1 MKTQILIIDFGS
13 QYTLVIGRTL
23 RELGVRSIIVTPK
36 KVAKYLE
43 DNDPQAII
51 LSGSNYSVADAGA
64 PQFPAKILEKKVPI
78 LGICYGLH
86 LIADYFGGQL
96 MNHRDNKEYGPAEI
110 HILVKEEQD
119 PLFKGI
125 TPSFQ
130 TVWASHG
137 DSVKVL
143 PKGFERLASAAND
156 TIEAMS
162 NPSEKIWGIQFHP
175 EVTQTECGKQL
186 LSNFVF
192 DIADCGKDWEPSDII
207 GQISTEVLIEV
218 NHRKV
223 VMGLSGGV
231 DSTTLGAVLAP
242 VLKNDLLAICI
253 DTGSFREGEL
263 EEIKKNADTIGV
275 NFKIV
280 DAKEAFQ
287 KEIGDCID
295 AEEKRK
301 RFKKAY
307 KSVLENEI
315 KSFGADFI
323 AQGTLA
329 TDIIESGAVGEAKLI
344 KSHHNVGL
352 EWSVPEVKPFRHL
365 FKYEVRE
372 LAKAIGLPDSVAQ
385 RQPFPGPGLFVR
397 IIGLTPNNENLSIVR
412 WADHQVTEILKKHRV
427 YPEISQLIVALIG
440 ANTVGIKG
448 DGRVY
453 KPSIVVR
460 AVKTI
465 DFMTL
470 KGMYFPEHIAM
481 EIIEAVTK
489 HPEIVRVWFDATPKP
504 PATTEME

>member
-13 QYTLVIGRTL
+13 QYTLVIGRIL
-23 RELGVRSIIVTPK
+23 RELGIRSIILSPGKAVK
-36 KVAKYLE
+36 FLE
-43 DNDPQAII
+43 KNNPRAII
-51 LSGSNYSVADAGA
+51 LSGSNYSVTDEGA
-64 PQFPAKILEKKVPI
+64 PQFPTEILEKKVPI

-86 LIADYFGGQL
+86 LITNYFGGEL
-96 MNHRDNKEYGPAEI
+96 ANHVHDKEYGPAEI
-110 HILVKEEQD
+110 FFKEED
-119 PLFKGI
+119 PLWKGLVS
-125 TPSFQ
+125 PQ
-130 TVWASHG
+130 KVWASHG
-137 DSVKVL
+137 DSVEKL
-143 PKGFERLASAAND
+143 PDGFTVIATSITG
-156 TIEAMS
+156 TIEAITHVS
-162 NPSEKIWGIQFHP
+162 KRIWGIQFHP
-175 EVTQTECGKQL
+175 EVTQTLRGKQL

-192 DIADCGKDWEPSDII
+192 DIASCEKDWEPSNII
-207 GQISTEVLIEV
+207 NQIRNEVLIEV
-218 NHRKV
+218 GDKKV
-223 VMGLSGGV
+223 IMGLSGGV
-231 DSTTLGAVLAP
+231 DSSTLEGILAP
-242 VLKNDLLAICI
+242 VLKKNLLAVCV
-253 DTGSFREGEL
+253 DTGSFREKEL
-263 EEIKKNADTIGV
+263 EEIQNNADAMGV

-280 DAKEAFQ
+280 DAKELFQ
-287 KEIGDCID
+287 QEIGDCID

-307 KSVLENEI
+307 KAVLEHEI
-315 KSFGADFI
+315 HLFGAKFI

-329 TDIIESGAVGEAKLI
+329 TDIIESGAVGEAQLI

-352 EWSVPEVKPFRHL
+352 TWSVPEIRPLRHL

-372 LAKAIGLPDSVAQ
+372 LAKEVGLPESIAQ

-397 IIGLTPNNENLSIVR
+397 IIGIPPTVENLAIVR
-412 WADHQVTEILKKHRV
+412 WADNKVTEILKKHNV
-427 YPEISQLIVALIG
+427 YTDISQLIVALIG

-460 AVKTI
+460 AVQTI